1 MESTVGAASDGGR
14 RKEWWENA
22 SNKLYTITTDKTIS
36 KLMMEY
42 KRRKQQQQPSSQSH
56 INLFMKEQGR
66 VVLEVAGGAEQRAPV
81 DPQRPPQRPQH
92 LVDQQG
98 PPLRH
103 SVSAGPEVLRQEKR
117 PRSGSTISSHNIS
130 LKDSEA
136 QIQVR
141 RDGGHCPSLSSSAS
155 QLVRPAAPNLC
166 ATDQFNVT

>member
-1 MESTVGAASDGGR
+1 MESTVGAASDSGR

-42 KRRKQQQQPSSQSH
+42 KRRKQQQQQPTAQNH

-66 VVLEVAGGAEQRAPV
+66 VVVEVAGGSEQRTPV

-141 RDGGHCPSLSSSAS
+141 KHRGHS
-155 QLVRPAAPNLC
+155 
-166 ATDQFNVT
+166 